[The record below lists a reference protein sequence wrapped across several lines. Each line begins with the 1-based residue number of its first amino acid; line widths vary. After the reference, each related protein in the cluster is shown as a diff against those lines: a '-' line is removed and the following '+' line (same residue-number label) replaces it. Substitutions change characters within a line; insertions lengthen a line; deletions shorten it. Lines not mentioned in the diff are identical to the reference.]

1 MMAMCA
7 FWGGF
12 LLFSLPICKINLEME
27 YIVIFDG
34 LICRSIT
41 SIVGSDSSELEQLR
55 VKIFFFFINNKYY
68 THFDCT
74 WRLQSGLQLW
84 IWIFLLIFSVGIFS
98 KRSLRIWLFSFKIN
112 LSGFFPYN
120 SQFLSQLFTKIHA
133 FHPNNM
139 KIESDC
145 WVWL

>member
-55 VKIFFFFINNKYY
+55 VKIFFFLSIINI
-68 THFDCT
+68 THTLTALEDCKVDYNCEYG
-74 WRLQSGLQLW
+74 S
-84 IWIFLLIFSVGIFS
+84 FS
-98 KRSLRIWLFSFKIN
+98 
-112 LSGFFPYN
+112 
-120 SQFLSQLFTKIHA
+120 
-133 FHPNNM
+133 
-139 KIESDC
+139 
-145 WVWL
+145 